1 MTTATRRAPGAG
13 ADVEAYQDLVEKFLA
28 DRADLV
34 DAARWEPPGTPPVRE
49 LLAAAATAGL
59 FHPVRIGDPAGRRD
73 ALWRAVALHTAFA
86 RVGNGAAGAAML
98 THVEVGTRLLASL
111 PAAPADL
118 VQATLR
124 GTATVSL
131 AATEP
136 DAGSDLTR
144 LTTRL
149 HRAEGS
155 GDELTVTGT
164 KWFISNAPYSD
175 HLVLLA
181 ADPDGL
187 TGTRPGPALVL
198 VPTGT
203 PAVEVRAL
211 DSAGHPGLTG
221 AVRLTAAPV
230 ATVLAPAGS
239 AMVVL
244 GRHWIHERVLL
255 AVRMVEL
262 AQAVWERAVADA
274 GARRTFGRT
283 LLANQHVQFVLA
295 GLLAEIEEV
304 RALVHQGVRLLAQG
318 ACPAAYAAA
327 CKYRAAAVLHRT
339 AEEGVQLA
347 GGDGYQTGHPAERA
361 LRDAAGLALAGG
373 PDELMLAQIER
384 G

>member
-1 MTTATRRAPGAG
+1 MTTVTRRAPGAG
-13 ADVEAYQDLVEKFLA
+13 ADVEAYQGLVEKFLA
-28 DRADLV
+28 GNADLV
-34 DAARWEPPGTPPVRE
+34 DAARWEPPGTLPVRE
-49 LLAAAATAGL
+49 LIAAAATAGL
-59 FHPVRIGDPAGRRD
+59 FDPVRIEHPAGRAD

-86 RVGNGAAGAAML
+86 RVGNGAAGAAVL

-118 VQATLR
+118 VQAALR

-136 DAGSDLTR
+136 EAGSDLTQV
-144 LTTRL
+144 TTRL
-149 HRAEGS
+149 YAAGA
-155 GDELTVTGT
+155 GLAVTGT
-164 KWFISNAPYSD
+164 KWFISNAPYAD
-175 HLVLLA
+175 QLVLLA
-181 ADPDGL
+181 ADPYGL
-187 TGTRPGPALVL
+187 TSSRPGPALLL

-203 PAVEVRAL
+203 PAVEVTAL

-274 GARRTFGRT
+274 RERRTFGRT
-283 LLANQHVQFVLA
+283 LRANQHVQFVLA

-304 RALVHQGVRLLAQG
+304 RALVHQGIRLLARG

-327 CKYRAAAVLHRT
+327 CKYRAATVLHRT
-339 AEEGVQLA
+339 ADDGVQLA
-347 GGDGYQTGHPAERA
+347 GGDGYRTGHPAERA